1 MIYAHNKLPR
11 TTTSRMNSGAER
23 NLANK
28 RARKQ
33 LAFNEAQRC
42 QSDDEDDKAD
52 SPAVDSREGSPIPV
66 APAIMENTTVTS
78 VIVEEPPA
86 TSVIP
91 QTGAAFSPPSRM
103 HTDGT
108 FGTVTL
114 VEKEEGAPCVL
125 CKEDCAIP
133 DEQGFVVH
141 VAEAP
146 PAPPVV
152 DVDAAYVTPSK
163 PTDTWI
169 DLNSPFHIFFARAV
183 HASGQSPALTCDHL
197 DSLIMKG
204 EECIAMMQNKIRV
217 WKLEFNRC
225 ATPDYTNGARVLTL
239 D

>member
-1 MIYAHNKLPR
+1 MVR
-11 TTTSRMNSGAER
+11 TASSQLHRTRTYKAMNEAAED
-23 NLANK
+23 NLAKK

-33 LAFNEAQRC
+33 LTFDGPQRC
-42 QSDDEDDKAD
+42 PSDDEGAD
-52 SPAVDSREGSPIPV
+52 SPAVDSREGSPEQDIPV
-66 APAIMENTTVTS
+66 APAIVENTTV
-78 VIVEEPPA
+78 

-125 CKEDCAIP
+125 CKEDCAAP
-133 DEQGFVVH
+133 NEQGFVVH

-146 PAPPVV
+146 PPPVV
-152 DVDAAYVTPSK
+152 DLDPAYVTPSK
-163 PTDTWI
+163 PTGTWI

-183 HASGQSPALTCDHL
+183 HASGQSPALTCEHL
-197 DSLIMKG
+197 DSLISKG

-217 WKLEFNRC
+217 WKLEYNRC
-225 ATPDYTNGARVLTL
+225 ATPEYTNGARVLTL